1 MSVCW
6 KDLTEQ
12 NNLFA
17 TRQSVAELA
26 KNVLHQHAMI
36 ISDQVKLDVQANS
49 AAHYTRQ
56 TADIEYVCRLL
67 WLAVPSKHIHSEIN
81 HLLSQRIID
90 GTTPELSNFWQ
101 HAKDYDQRVVEMS
114 AIAMALVEAPEIYWQ
129 PLNEKQKTNLSDWL
143 LSSTYIALPPNNWY
157 WFRVLILESL
167 SGLGIEIDTLNLE
180 FDLQSIDEMQLQQG
194 WFEDGATGVMDYY
207 NPMGFHLY
215 ALMYCRWNPNSPRKE
230 VLLNNAL
237 EFTKTYRNWFDS
249 EGRQLAYGRSLN
261 YRFAVLAF
269 WAELARVIPN
279 HPDISLWRTLWTN
292 GMNWWSNQPIS
303 DSNGMLLPGFA
314 YPNLLMSEFYTSSV
328 SPLLAFKAF
337 NALAMEETHPFW
349 QSTLESLPE
358 MAEVQWINDRH
369 LQWRNGGTYLLTNAS
384 GSNEL
389 RECADKYYKFAYS
402 SAHGFC
408 IDSVRWINQGWVG
421 DNILAFQHP
430 DTMQWY
436 SRTHHISAFR
446 EADTLVSIWS
456 PFMGCRVITC
466 QTLQTDREVRIH
478 RITSDRNL
486 SFIMTGYCVD
496 EWRSWFSHV
505 IAAPSR
511 IESKNLFSELRL
523 VKGQGHAC
531 CYPCAPNTN
540 VVYPHSSVPAIS
552 GVIQAGN
559 SDIEVQVLA
568 GSLGVLHE

>member
-6 KDLTEQ
+6 KDLTEKD
-12 NNLFA
+12 NLFA

-26 KNVLHQHAMI
+26 KNVLHQHVMI

-67 WLAVPSKHIHSEIN
+67 WLAVPAKHVHPEIN

-90 GTTPELSNFWQ
+90 GTTPDSRDFWQ
-101 HAKDYDQRVVEMS
+101 PAKDYDQRVVEMS

-129 PLNEKQKTNLSDWL
+129 PLTEEQQANLSEWL

-157 WFRVLILESL
+157 WFRVLVLESL
-167 SGLGIEIDTLNLE
+167 SSLGIAVDALNLE
-180 FDLQSIDEMQLQQG
+180 FDLQAIDDMQLEQG
-194 WFEDGATGVMDYY
+194 WYEDGATGVMDYY
-207 NPMGFHLY
+207 NPMAFQLY
-215 ALMYCRWNPNSPRKE
+215 ALMYCRWNPESPRKE
-230 VLLNNAL
+230 RLLSNAL
-237 EFTKTYRNWFDS
+237 EFAKTYSDWFDV

-261 YRFAVLAF
+261 YRFAALAF
-269 WAELARVIPN
+269 WAELARVNPN
-279 HPDISLWRTLWTN
+279 HPDIGLWRTLWTQ
-292 GMNWWSNQPIS
+292 GMNWWANQPIS
-303 DSNGMLLPGFA
+303 DSNGVLLPGFA

-349 QSTLESLPE
+349 QAELASLTPSTKP
-358 MAEVQWINDRH
+358 QWVNDRH
-369 LQWRNGGTYLLTNAS
+369 LQWRKGGSYLLTNAS

-389 RECADKYYKFAYS
+389 RECVDKYYKFAYS

-408 IDSVRWINQGWVG
+408 IDSVRWINQGWAG

-430 DTMQWY
+430 DTLQWY
-436 SRTHHISAFR
+436 SRPRHIEAYR
-446 EADTLVSIWS
+446 EGEALVSVWS
-456 PFMGCRVITC
+456 PFIGCKVTTY
-466 QTLQTDREVRIH
+466 QTLQADREVRVH
-478 RITSDRNL
+478 RITSDRDL
-486 SFIMTGYCVD
+486 SFLMTGYCVD
-496 EWRSWFSHV
+496 EWRGWFSHAA
-505 IAAPSR
+505 AAPSR
-511 IESKNLFSELRL
+511 IESKKLFSELRL
-523 VKGQGHAC
+523 VRGQGQAC

-552 GVIQAGN
+552 GVINVG
-559 SDIEVQVLA
+559 DTDLEVHVLA
-568 GSLGVLHE
+568 GNM

>member
-6 KDLTEQ
+6 KNLTE
-12 NNLFA
+12 NDNLFA
-17 TRQSVAELA
+17 TRQSVEELA
-26 KNVLHQHAMI
+26 KNVLHQHVMI
-36 ISDQVKLDVQANS
+36 ISDQVKLDVQVNS

-67 WLAVPSKHIHSEIN
+67 WLAVPAKNIHPEIN

-90 GTTPELSNFWQ
+90 GTTPDSTEFWQ
-101 HAKDYDQRVVEMS
+101 YAKDYDQRVVEMS

-129 PLNEKQKTNLSDWL
+129 PLTEEQKANLSEWL

-167 SGLGIEIDTLNLE
+167 ASLGIAIDTVNL
-180 FDLQSIDEMQLQQG
+180 DAGLQSIDDMQLEQG
-194 WFEDGATGVMDYY
+194 WYEDGATGVMDYY
-207 NPMGFHLY
+207 NPMAFQLY
-215 ALMYCRWNPNSPRKE
+215 ALMYCRWNPQSPKAE
-230 VLLNNAL
+230 VLLSNAL
-237 EFTKTYRNWFDS
+237 EFAKTYIDWFDV

-261 YRFAVLAF
+261 YRFAALAF
-269 WAELARVIPN
+269 WAELARVNPE
-279 HPDISLWRTLWTN
+279 HADIGLWRTLWTR
-292 GMNWWSNQPIS
+292 GMHWWADQPIS

-349 QSTLESLPE
+349 QADVTSLSHSTQP
-358 MAEVQWINDRH
+358 QWVNDRH
-369 LQWRNGGTYLLTNAS
+369 LQWRNGGSYLLTNAS

-389 RECADKYYKFAYS
+389 RECGDKYYKFAYS

-408 IDSVRWINQGWVG
+408 IDSVRWINQGWAG

-436 SRTHHISAFR
+436 SRPRNIKAYR
-446 EADTLVSIWS
+446 DGDTLVSVWS
-456 PFMGCRVITC
+456 PFNGCQITTY
-466 QTLQTDREVRIH
+466 QTLQTEHEIRVH
-478 RITSDRNL
+478 RITSDREL
-486 SFIMTGYCVD
+486 SFLMTGYCVD
-496 EWRSWFSHV
+496 EWRGWFSHAA
-505 IAAPSR
+505 AAPSR
-511 IESKNLFSELRL
+511 IESSKLFSELRL
-523 VKGQGHAC
+523 VKGQGQAC

-540 VVYPHSSVPAIS
+540 VIYPHSSVPAIS
-552 GVIQAGN
+552 GVIQVGDTN
-559 SDIEVQVLA
+559 IEVHVLA
-568 GSLGVLHE
+568 GSV